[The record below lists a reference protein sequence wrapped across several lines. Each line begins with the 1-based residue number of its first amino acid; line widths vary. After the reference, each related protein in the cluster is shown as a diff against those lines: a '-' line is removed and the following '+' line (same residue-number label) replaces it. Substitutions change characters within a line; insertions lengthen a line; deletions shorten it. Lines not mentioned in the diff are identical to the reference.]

1 VRDSVAVHV
10 PCSSKKMGIED
21 STLKLAGLCAHEVVG
36 SGIPCCGMAG
46 DRGLRYPELV
56 DASLQHLKLPAGVT
70 DGYSTSRTCEVNMS
84 AHSGITF
91 RGLVYLL
98 DEATRPKA
106 QPAGAGQQQQQ
117 QQAQQQQQQQR
128 ATA

>member
-1 VRDSVAVHV
+1 
-10 PCSSKKMGIED
+10 M
-21 STLKLAGLCAHEVVG
+21 KLAQLCAHEVVP

-56 DASLQHLKLPAGVT
+56 DASLQHLKLPESVT

-84 AHSGITF
+84 SHSGINF
-91 RGLVYLL
+91 RGLVYLI

-106 QPAGAGQQQQQ
+106 QQQQDAEQQ
-117 QQAQQQQQQQR
+117 TQQMA